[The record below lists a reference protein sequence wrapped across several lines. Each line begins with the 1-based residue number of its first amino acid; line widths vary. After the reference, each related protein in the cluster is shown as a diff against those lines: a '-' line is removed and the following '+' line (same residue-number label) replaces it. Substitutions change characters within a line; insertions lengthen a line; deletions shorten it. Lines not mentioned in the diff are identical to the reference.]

1 MKENAQNLLDEV
13 IVNEI
18 KNLSLM
24 ETGSQQKSTAIED
37 LTQLYK
43 LKIEEAKIKQAENDR
58 LEEKEFRKTQ
68 EKSQFLD
75 RCINVG
81 LQIGLAVG
89 GWIAYDIWNRRG
101 LRFEET
107 GTITSQWTR
116 NLLSKMVPKK

>member
-13 IVNEI
+13 IVDEI
-18 KNLSLM
+18 KNLSVM
-24 ETGSQQKSTAIED
+24 ETGSQQKSKAVED

-43 LKIEEAKIKQAENDR
+43 LKIEEAKIKQAERDR
-58 LEEKEFRKTQ
+58 LEEKEFRETQ
-68 EKSQFLD
+68 AKSQFLD